1 MWIEP
6 IIAVSIFGASL
17 VIALVLNKLLF
28 PLVLRITRRTRSD
41 VDAKLV
47 GAVRLPLTLVLVV
60 LGAYLALTLPLDLSP
75 EQQDIVNSVGG
86 LLVILVVVVGVA
98 SLISYVAEWYTKNVA
113 PRTESTLDQR
123 LVPLFRRV
131 AVGLVYGLGAVL
143 TLDQL
148 GINIGPL
155 IAGLGLGGLAVA
167 LAIQPTL
174 ANLFAGTY
182 VMTEGVV
189 NPGDY
194 IVLDGGVGG
203 YVVDVGWRS
212 TRIRTWGNNLVI
224 IPNSKFAETIITNYQ
239 QPYPMVNVYLTCGV
253 SYDSDLYQVGRV
265 CQEVMDHVLE
275 TNDSAVKEYG
285 SYFGFDNFGDSN
297 INFWLFLQA
306 KDRPA
311 SFIVRSDLVQR
322 LHRRFQEEGILINY
336 PVRSLKF
343 PKEWGAEELV
353 RLGIGPQ
360 QGLSA
365 GLVEGGDGGGKGTEP

>member
-17 VIALVLNKLLF
+17 IIALVLNKLLF

-47 GAVRLPLTLVLVV
+47 GAIRLPLTLVLVV

-75 EQQDIVNSVGG
+75 EQQSIVNSVGG

-189 NPGDY
+189 NSGDY
-194 IVLDGGVGG
+194 IELQGGVGG

-253 SYDSDLYQVGRV
+253 SYDSDLYQVEKV
-265 CQEVMDHVLE
+265 CQEVMDHVLK

-306 KDRPA
+306 KDRLA
-311 SFIVRSDLVQR
+311 SFLVRSDLVQR

-343 PKEWGAEELV
+343 PKEWGPEELV
-353 RLGIGPQ
+353 RSGIGPQ

-365 GLVEGGDGGGKGTEP
+365 GLAEGGDAGGKRTEP